1 MSDTTGPGGPNPS
14 GEGDR
19 VDDTVPA
26 EHAVPVR
33 RPDDHDATT
42 DRNTTVADRDD
53 AADHRPATGRLSGV
67 DRQAV
72 VDREKEEFG
81 GFKWGSAFFG
91 WLTATGTAVLLTAVL
106 SAIGAGVGLGTNDG
120 DVNDAAENVTKN
132 GDVVGIVGAIA
143 LAVILF
149 VAYFCGGY
157 VAGRMAR
164 FAGVKQGLAVWIWA
178 VVIAV
183 VVAIVAAIAGSQF
196 NILGQLNSFPRIPI
210 DEGTLTATGIVTVAI
225 VAVISLV
232 GAILGGLTGM
242 RYHRKVDRVGLGR

>member
-1 MSDTTGPGGPNPS
+1 MSDTNGPHGPISNGDGG
-14 GEGDR
+14 R
-19 VDDTVPA
+19 VDDSVPA
-26 EHAVPVR
+26 DRAVPVR
-33 RPDDHDATT
+33 RPDDDGKATRHDHTPG
-42 DRNTTVADRDD
+42 DRE
-53 AADHRPATGRLSGV
+53 
-67 DRQAV
+67 AV
-72 VDREKEEFG
+72 VGREKEEFG

-106 SAIGAGVGLGTNDG
+106 SAIGAGVGLGTNNG

-196 NILGQLNSFPRIPI
+196 NVLGQLNSFPRIPI